1 MEVTIKAQMMMT
13 LTMKEGAAEEEG
25 MIKKLNQ
32 ILFLHLNNHLPLKK
46 IKIVMG
52 VHTQRLSHNKEM
64 IKKMKDCLGMN

>member
-1 MEVTIKAQMMMT
+1 MTIKAQMMMT

-32 ILFLHLNNHLPLKK
+32 ILFLHLNNHPPQMK
-46 IKIVMG
+46 IKIVTG